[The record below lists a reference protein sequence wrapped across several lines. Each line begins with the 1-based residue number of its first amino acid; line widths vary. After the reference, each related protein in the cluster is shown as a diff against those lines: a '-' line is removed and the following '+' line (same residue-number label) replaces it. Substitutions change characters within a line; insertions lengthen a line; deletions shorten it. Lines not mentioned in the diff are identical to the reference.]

1 MASITA
7 VASASSYSSANVSN
21 LSNAYANTTNTTY
34 GNWNAVF
41 PASSWLMYSGF
52 DFSSLPANATVSSV
66 VYKVKLG
73 SNGDTGSYGV
83 RAYISD
89 SAKTSTLTYLASA
102 GVAVYTLT
110 VTSAATAAQ
119 LKSSAANNYFFF
131 TSDNSD
137 YYLRVY
143 GMEIT
148 VNYTVSDGNALFFG
162 MNF

>member
-21 LSNAYANTTNTTY
+21 LENAYANTTNTTY
-34 GNWNAVF
+34 GYWNAVF
-41 PASSWLMYSGF
+41 PAYSWLKYSGF
-52 DFSSLPANATVSSV
+52 DFTSLPSNATVSSV

-73 SNGDTGSYGV
+73 SNSSTGSYGV
-83 RAYISD
+83 TAYISD
-89 SAKTSTLTYLASA
+89 SAKTSTLSYLASA
-102 GVAVYTLT
+102 GAGVYTLT
-110 VTSAATAAQ
+110 VTGEATAAQ
-119 LKSSAANNYFFF
+119 LKSSSANNYFYF

-137 YYLRVY
+137 YSLRVY